1 MFHYVYEITNN
12 INGRK
17 YIGKHSTND
26 MNDGYMGSGIAIKQA
41 IKKYGSKNFSKK
53 IIKSFETSEEAFKF
67 EKEIIE
73 QLDCVNN
80 YKYYNMSDGGI
91 GGVGTLSGKTEL
103 EKVEIYNRMKNTLKG
118 KMAGEKNPM
127 YGKVSAMKGKKHTKE
142 AREKMSKSLKGKPFS
157 KEHRKNISKS
167 KIGMKLSEE
176 TKKKISNSN
185 KGKQTGENNPMYGIT
200 GEKHH
205 SARKIICLTTGE
217 IFNCIKTAAIETKSN
232 RINISHCCKGK
243 RKTTGN
249 KKWMYLE
256 DYNYCIENS
265 IDDFELYKKDKYNK

>member
-142 AREKMSKSLKGKPFS
+142 AREKMSKALKGKPFS

-167 KIGMKLSEE
+167 RIGMKLSEE
-176 TKKKISNSN
+176 TKKKISENHRNVS
-185 KGKQTGENNPMYGIT
+185 GKNNPMYGIT
-200 GEKHH
+200 GENHH

-217 IFNCIKTAAIETKSN
+217 IFNCIKTAAIETKSD
-232 RINISHCCKGK
+232 RVNISHCCKGK

>member
-73 QLDCVNN
+73 RLDCVNN

-118 KMAGEKNPM
+118 KMAGENNPM

-142 AREKMSKSLKGKPFS
+142 AREKMSKALKGKPFS
-157 KEHRKNISKS
+157 KEHRENISKS
-167 KIGMKLSEE
+167 RIGMKLSEE
-176 TKKKISNSN
+176 TKKKISENHRNVS
-185 KGKQTGENNPMYGIT
+185 GENNPMYGIT
-200 GEKHH
+200 GENHH
-205 SARKIICLTTGE
+205 SARKVICITTGE
-217 IFNCIKTAAIETKSN
+217 IFNCIKTAAIETKSD
-232 RINISHCCKGK
+232 RVNISHCCKGK

>member
-176 TKKKISNSN
+176 TKKKISENHRNVS
-185 KGKQTGENNPMYGIT
+185 GKNNPMYGIT
-200 GEKHH
+200 GENHH
-205 SARKIICLTTGE
+205 SARKIICLTTGK
-217 IFNCIKTAAIETKSN
+217 IFNCIKTAAIETKSD
-232 RINISHCCKGK
+232 RVNISHCCKGK
-243 RKTTGN
+243 RKTTGG
-249 KKWMYLE
+249 Y
-256 DYNYCIENS
+256 I
-265 IDDFELYKKDKYNK
+265 FKYHK

>member
-127 YGKVSAMKGKKHTKE
+127 YG
-142 AREKMSKSLKGKPFS
+142 
-157 KEHRKNISKS
+157 
-167 KIGMKLSEE
+167 
-176 TKKKISNSN
+176 
-185 KGKQTGENNPMYGIT
+185 IT
-200 GEKHH
+200 REKHH
-205 SARKIICLTTGE
+205 GARKIMCLTTGE
-217 IFNCIKTAAIETKSN
+217 IFNCIKTAAIETKSD
-232 RINISHCCKGK
+232 RVNISQCCKGK

-249 KKWMYLE
+249 K
-256 DYNYCIENS
+256 NGCI
-265 IDDFELYKKDKYNK
+265 

>member
-142 AREKMSKSLKGKPFS
+142 AREKMSKALKGKPFS

-167 KIGMKLSEE
+167 RIGMKLSEE
-176 TKKKISNSN
+176 TKKKISENHRNVS
-185 KGKQTGENNPMYGIT
+185 GKNNPMYGIT
-200 GEKHH
+200 GENHH
-205 SARKIICLTTGE
+205 SARKIICLTTGK
-217 IFNCIKTAAIETKSN
+217 IFNCIKTAAIETKSD
-232 RINISHCCKGK
+232 RTNISHCCKGK

>member
-142 AREKMSKSLKGKPFS
+142 AREKMSKALKGKPFS

-176 TKKKISNSN
+176 TKKKISENHRNVS
-185 KGKQTGENNPMYGIT
+185 GENNPMYGIT
-200 GEKHH
+200 GENHH

-217 IFNCIKTAAIETKSN
+217 IFNCIKTAAIETKSD
-232 RINISHCCKGK
+232 RVSISQCSKGK

>member
-1 MFHYVYEITNN
+1 
-12 INGRK
+12 
-17 YIGKHSTND
+17 
-26 MNDGYMGSGIAIKQA
+26 
-41 IKKYGSKNFSKK
+41 
-53 IIKSFETSEEAFKF
+53 
-67 EKEIIE
+67 
-73 QLDCVNN
+73 
-80 YKYYNMSDGGI
+80 
-91 GGVGTLSGKTEL
+91 
-103 EKVEIYNRMKNTLKG
+103 MKNTLIG

-167 KIGMKLSEE
+167 RIGMKVNEE
-176 TKKKISNSN
+176 TKKKISNTL
-185 KGKQTGENNPMYGIT
+185 KGKMAGEKNPMYGIT
-200 GEKHH
+200 REKHH
-205 SARKIICLTTGE
+205 GARKIICLTTGE

>member
-41 IKKYGSKNFSKK
+41 IKKYGSKNFYKK

-167 KIGMKLSEE
+167 RIGMKVNEE
-176 TKKKISNSN
+176 TKKKISNTL
-185 KGKQTGENNPMYGIT
+185 KGKMAGEKNPMYGIT

-205 SARKIICLTTGE
+205 GARKIICLTTGE
-217 IFNCIKTAAIETKSN
+217 IFNCIKTAAIETKSD
-232 RINISHCCKGK
+232 RVNISQCCKGK

>member
-142 AREKMSKSLKGKPFS
+142 AREKMSKALKGKPFS

-176 TKKKISNSN
+176 TKKKISENHRNVS
-185 KGKQTGENNPMYGIT
+185 GKNNPMYGIT

-205 SARKIICLTTGE
+205 GARKIICLTTGE
-217 IFNCIKTAAIETKSN
+217 IFNCIKTAAIETKSD
-232 RINISHCCKGK
+232 RVNISHCCKGK